1 MSGVTKEKGE
11 VMANFIDRRLNSK
24 NKSTV
29 NRQRFLRR
37 YKNQIKKSVSDAI
50 NQRGVTDIESGENIV
65 IPKRDLSEPV
75 FHQGSGG
82 VRDRVHP
89 GNDQFSPGDRIP
101 RPPKQGGQGSGQGDA
116 SDSGEGEDD
125 FTFSISKDEYLNLLF
140 EDLELPNLEK
150 NQLDKLIEYKTVRS
164 GYCAEG
170 VPANIDIVKSLQGS
184 IARRIAMTSSKRK
197 QLKELE
203 QKLSA
208 LTDDKHDHIQE
219 ERELSN
225 DIQALKEKIA
235 KVPFIDTFDLRFRNY
250 AKQAV
255 PTSKAVMFCL
265 MDVSG
270 SMDQATKEMA
280 KRFYIL
286 LYLFLSR
293 TYKNIDVVYIRHHTQ
308 AKEVDEHEFFYSQ
321 ETGGTIASSAL
332 DLMNQI
338 INERYN
344 DNQWNIYGA
353 QASDGDNWADDS
365 PRCKS
370 LLETQILPK
379 TRYFSYI
386 EITQRAH
393 QTLWQHYQ
401 QVAHSNPNFAMQH
414 IKSVADI
421 YPVFRELF
429 KKNTQNAA

>member
-1 MSGVTKEKGE
+1 MS
-11 VMANFIDRRLNSK
+11 A
-24 NKSTV
+24 
-29 NRQRFLRR
+29 
-37 YKNQIKKSVSDAI
+37 
-50 NQRGVTDIESGENIV
+50 
-65 IPKRDLSEPV
+65 
-75 FHQGSGG
+75 
-82 VRDRVHP
+82 
-89 GNDQFSPGDRIP
+89 
-101 RPPKQGGQGSGQGDA
+101 
-116 SDSGEGEDD
+116 
-125 FTFSISKDEYLNLLF
+125 
-140 EDLELPNLEK
+140 
-150 NQLDKLIEYKTVRS
+150 
-164 GYCAEG
+164 
-170 VPANIDIVKSLQGS
+170 
-184 IARRIAMTSSKRK
+184 SKRK
-197 QLKELE
+197 KLKQLE
-203 QKLSA
+203 QELLVLSH
-208 LTDDKHDHIQE
+208 DKHDHIQQ
-219 ERELSN
+219 ER
-225 DIQALKEKIA
+225 ALRLEIETLKSKIA

-293 TYKNIDVVYIRHHTQ
+293 TYKNIDVIYIRHHTQ

-332 DLMNQI
+332 ELMNDI
-338 INERYN
+338 ICERYN

-365 PRCKS
+365 PRCQTI
-370 LLETQILPK
+370 LEQQILPK
-379 TRYFSYI
+379 SRYFSYI

-393 QTLWQHYQ
+393 QTLWKHYQ
-401 QVAHSNPNFAMQH
+401 KVEESHSNFAMQH

-429 KKNTQNAA
+429 KKNTQSVA

>member
-1 MSGVTKEKGE
+1 
-11 VMANFIDRRLNSK
+11 MANFIDRRLNSK

-50 NQRGVTDIESGENIV
+50 NQRGVTDIDSGESII
-65 IPKRDLSEPV
+65 IPKQDLSEPI
-75 FHQGSGG
+75 FHQGDGG
-82 VRDRVHP
+82 VKDRVHP
-89 GNDQFSPGDRIP
+89 GNDQYSPGDKIP
-101 RPPKQGGQGSGQGDA
+101 RPPKQQGQGAGQGDA
-116 SDSGEGEDD
+116 SNSGEGEDD
-125 FTFSISKDEYLNLLF
+125 FTFSISKEEYLNLLF

-150 NQLDKLIEYKTVRS
+150 NQLDKMIEYKTVRS
-164 GYCAEG
+164 GFCSEG
-170 VPANIDIVKSLQGS
+170 VASNIDIVKSLQGS
-184 IARRIAMTSSKRK
+184 IARRIAMTTSKRK
-197 QLKELE
+197 KLKELE
-203 QKLSA
+203 QALLALSQD
-208 LTDDKHDHIQE
+208 THDHIQQ
-219 ERELSN
+219 ERALRLE
-225 DIQALKEKIA
+225 ITALKNKIA

-250 AKQAV
+250 TKQAV

-293 TYKNIDVVYIRHHTQ
+293 TYKNIDVIYIRHHTQ

-332 DLMNQI
+332 ELMNDI
-338 INERYN
+338 ICERYN

-365 PRCKS
+365 PRCQTI
-370 LLETQILPK
+370 LQQQILPK
-379 TRYFSYI
+379 SRYFSYI

-393 QTLWQHYQ
+393 QTLWKHYQ
-401 QVAHSNPNFAMQH
+401 QVEQSNTNFAMQH

-429 KKNTQNAA
+429 KKNTQSAT